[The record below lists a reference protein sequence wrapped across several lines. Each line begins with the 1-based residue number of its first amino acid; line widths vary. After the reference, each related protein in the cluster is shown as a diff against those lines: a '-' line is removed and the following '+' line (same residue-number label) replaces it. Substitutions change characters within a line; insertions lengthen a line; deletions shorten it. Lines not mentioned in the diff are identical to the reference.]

1 MLGIKWSLV
10 RDKRIEL
17 EKRHKQVLDKFTF
30 AKTWLHMMLKHVIV
44 KRFSDVC
51 RSRILE
57 KIRKFKKHFL
67 FTLFK
72 LKFRRTAS
80 HLRPT
85 VYLRNR

>member
-30 AKTWLHMMLKHVIV
+30 AKTWLHMMLKHVIA

-57 KIRKFKKHFL
+57 NIRKIKFVFL
-67 FTLFK
+67 INMA
-72 LKFRRTAS
+72 KFRFRRYFI
-80 HLRPT
+80 HFRPT
-85 VYLRNR
+85 VFLRNR